1 MASSGHEKLF
11 KCLKLFQ
18 VEESSP
24 VAGGETPFN
33 SIGEYFSIMGGA
45 GWLLAWGSQLTC
57 IVCITFV
64 CLNQD

>member
-33 SIGEYFSIMGGA
+33 SIGEYFSKMGGA
-45 GWLLAWGSQLTC
+45 GWLPAWG
-57 IVCITFV
+57 
-64 CLNQD
+64 